1 MHSHDMTLRCF
12 SSMSQSNLII
22 IARSL
27 SMNCDNGFNS
37 VAFDTFV
44 LFIVDER
51 LIPGI
56 FHQ

>member
-1 MHSHDMTLRCF
+1 
-12 SSMSQSNLII
+12 
-22 IARSL
+22 
-27 SMNCDNGFNS
+27 MNCDNSFNR

-44 LFIVDER
+44 LFIVDEH